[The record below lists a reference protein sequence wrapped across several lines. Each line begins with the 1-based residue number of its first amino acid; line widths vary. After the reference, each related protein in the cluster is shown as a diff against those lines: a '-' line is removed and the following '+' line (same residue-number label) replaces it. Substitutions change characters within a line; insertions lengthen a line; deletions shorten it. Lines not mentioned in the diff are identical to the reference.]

1 MNNNP
6 SSNKQRNTYFLLV
19 FALSIPFWILGF
31 VSPDTTKTF
40 PLGLPISALMTFCP
54 LIAAAILVY
63 KKQKIEGVKQL
74 IKQVFDF
81 KKILDKKWYIAIV
94 FLLPFLTFLSYL
106 YVKFTAT
113 VLPEPSLSLLS
124 ICILFITYFI
134 GAIGEE
140 LGWSGYIINPMQ
152 NKFGALKASI
162 IIGIIWAV
170 WHIIPYY
177 QAHQTTSWIVWQCTG
192 MVFLRIIMVWICNNA
207 GKSVFAMILF
217 HTMLNVSPFL
227 ISNYGTHYNPFIFCM
242 LLLIV
247 VLIILFFWDVKTLA
261 RYRYA

>member
-94 FLLPFLTFLSYL
+94 FLLPSSAGIVHEYPEQSARECRRCESGPGQVVPRTPSSGETLPLL
-106 YVKFTAT
+106 APANRPTA
-113 VLPEPSLSLLS
+113 PHSRESDIRP
-124 ICILFITYFI
+124 
-134 GAIGEE
+134 A
-140 LGWSGYIINPMQ
+140 
-152 NKFGALKASI
+152 
-162 IIGIIWAV
+162 
-170 WHIIPYY
+170 
-177 QAHQTTSWIVWQCTG
+177 
-192 MVFLRIIMVWICNNA
+192 
-207 GKSVFAMILF
+207 
-217 HTMLNVSPFL
+217 
-227 ISNYGTHYNPFIFCM
+227 
-242 LLLIV
+242 
-247 VLIILFFWDVKTLA
+247 A
-261 RYRYA
+261 RPRS